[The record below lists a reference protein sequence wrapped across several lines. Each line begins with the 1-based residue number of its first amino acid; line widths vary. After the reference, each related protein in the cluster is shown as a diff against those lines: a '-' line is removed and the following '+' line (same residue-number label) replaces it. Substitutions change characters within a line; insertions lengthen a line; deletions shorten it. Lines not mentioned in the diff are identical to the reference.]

1 MHDDNNS
8 TRDSLNWRR
17 LIDLNTNTNNTIFR
31 EKMVTISSALILEKN
46 SLYATL
52 KKSPII
58 IKEIDDLD
66 FIKK

>member
-17 LIDLNTNTNNTIFR
+17 LIYLNINTNNTISR
-31 EKMVTISSALILEKN
+31 EKTVTISSALSLKKN